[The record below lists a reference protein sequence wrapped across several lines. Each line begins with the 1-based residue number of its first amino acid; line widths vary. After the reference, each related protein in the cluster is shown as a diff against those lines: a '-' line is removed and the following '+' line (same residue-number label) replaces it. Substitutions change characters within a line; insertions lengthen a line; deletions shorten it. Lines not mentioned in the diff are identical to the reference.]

1 MNARKWMMVL
11 TIALMGIG
19 AQAQQGQTTMEGVPI
34 VDEIVA
40 DKTTTESNDSLVSVQ
55 NTTKVGSWHVT
66 TYLADSIDTTEII
79 EFTEETFDEL
89 PEIIKGL
96 FGFTIASGGIL
107 IAIIALLCVFGLPL
121 IIVLALLFLIF
132 RRRKSD
138 STINQPSETPSVPD
152 RALFNK
158 GIKNVC
164 LGVGLAV
171 MLGIIMGDF
180 GIGIGILIICIGI
193 GELLV
198 DYFAKK

>member
-55 NTTKVGSWHVT
+55 NTTKVGSWHVM

-79 EFTEETFDEL
+79 EFTEETFDDL

-138 STINQPSETPSVPD
+138 STINQPSETPSVSD

>member
-1 MNARKWMMVL
+1 MMVL

-66 TYLADSIDTTEII
+66 TYVTDSIGTTEII

-138 STINQPSETPSVPD
+138 STINQPSETQSVSD

>member
-66 TYLADSIDTTEII
+66 TYVTDSIGTTEII

-121 IIVLALLFLIF
+121 IILLALLFLIF

-138 STINQPSETPSVPD
+138 STINQPSETQSVSD

>member
-34 VDEIVA
+34 IDEIVA

-79 EFTEETFDEL
+79 EFTEETFDDL

-138 STINQPSETPSVPD
+138 STINQPSETPSVSD

>member
-79 EFTEETFDEL
+79 EFTEEIFDDL

-138 STINQPSETPSVPD
+138 STINQPSETPSVSD

>member
-19 AQAQQGQTTMEGVPI
+19 AQAQQGQTTMEGVPV

-40 DKTTTESNDSLVSVQ
+40 DKTTAESNDSLASVQ
-55 NTTKVGSWHVT
+55 VGSWHVT
-66 TYLADSIDTTEII
+66 TYVTDSIGTTEII
-79 EFTEETFDEL
+79 EFTEETFESL

-107 IAIIALLCVFGLPL
+107 IAIIVLLCVFGLPL

-138 STINQPSETPSVPD
+138 SNINQPSETQSVSD

-180 GIGIGILIICIGI
+180 GVGIGILIICIGI

>member
-79 EFTEETFDEL
+79 EFTEETFDDL

-132 RRRKSD
+132 RGRKSD
-138 STINQPSETPSVPD
+138 STINQPSETPSVSD

-193 GELLV
+193 GELLA

>member
-19 AQAQQGQTTMEGVPI
+19 AQAQQGQTTMEGVPV

-40 DKTTTESNDSLVSVQ
+40 DKTTTESNDSLASVQ
-55 NTTKVGSWHVT
+55 VGSWHVT
-66 TYLADSIDTTEII
+66 TYVTDSIGTTEII
-79 EFTEETFDEL
+79 EFTEETFESL

-107 IAIIALLCVFGLPL
+107 IAIIVLLCVFGLPL

-138 STINQPSETPSVPD
+138 SNINQPSETQSVSD

-180 GIGIGILIICIGI
+180 GVGIGILIICIGI

>member
-1 MNARKWMMVL
+1 MNARKWMIVL

-19 AQAQQGQTTMEGVPI
+19 AQAQQGQTTMEGVPV

-40 DKTTTESNDSLVSVQ
+40 DKTTTESNDSLASVQ
-55 NTTKVGSWHVT
+55 VGSWHVT
-66 TYLADSIDTTEII
+66 TYVTDSIGTTEII
-79 EFTEETFDEL
+79 EFTEETFESL

-107 IAIIALLCVFGLPL
+107 IAIIVLLCVFGLPL

-138 STINQPSETPSVPD
+138 SNINQPSETQSVSD

-180 GIGIGILIICIGI
+180 GVGIGILIICIGI

>member
-79 EFTEETFDEL
+79 EFTEETFDDL

-121 IIVLALLFLIF
+121 IIFLALLFLIF

-138 STINQPSETPSVPD
+138 STINQPSETPSVSD

>member
-19 AQAQQGQTTMEGVPI
+19 AQAQQGQTTMEGVPV

-40 DKTTTESNDSLVSVQ
+40 DKTTTESNDSLASVQ
-55 NTTKVGSWHVT
+55 VGSWHVT
-66 TYLADSIDTTEII
+66 TYVTDSIGTTEII
-79 EFTEETFDEL
+79 EFTEETFESL

-107 IAIIALLCVFGLPL
+107 IAIIVLLCVFGLPL
-121 IIVLALLFLIF
+121 IIVLAMLFLIF

-138 STINQPSETPSVPD
+138 SNINQPSETQSVSD

-180 GIGIGILIICIGI
+180 GVGIGILIICIGI

-198 DYFAKK
+198 DYFTKK

>member
-1 MNARKWMMVL
+1 MMVL

-121 IIVLALLFLIF
+121 IIFLALLFLIF

-138 STINQPSETPSVPD
+138 STINQPSETPSVSD

>member
-1 MNARKWMMVL
+1 MMVL

-40 DKTTTESNDSLVSVQ
+40 DKTTTESNDSIVSVQ

-121 IIVLALLFLIF
+121 IIFLALLFLIF

-138 STINQPSETPSVPD
+138 STINQPSETPSVSD

>member
-19 AQAQQGQTTMEGVPI
+19 AQAQQGQTTMEGVPV

-40 DKTTTESNDSLVSVQ
+40 DKTTTESNDSLASVQ
-55 NTTKVGSWHVT
+55 VGSWHVT
-66 TYLADSIDTTEII
+66 TYVTDSIGTTEII
-79 EFTEETFDEL
+79 EFTEETFESL

-138 STINQPSETPSVPD
+138 STINQPSETPSVSD

>member
-1 MNARKWMMVL
+1 MNARKWMIVL
-11 TIALMGIG
+11 TIALRGIG
-19 AQAQQGQTTMEGVPI
+19 AQAQQGQTTMEGVPV

-40 DKTTTESNDSLVSVQ
+40 DKTTTESNDSLASVQ
-55 NTTKVGSWHVT
+55 VGSWHVT
-66 TYLADSIDTTEII
+66 TYVTDSIGTTEII
-79 EFTEETFDEL
+79 EFTEETFESL

-107 IAIIALLCVFGLPL
+107 IAIIVLLCVFGLPL

-138 STINQPSETPSVPD
+138 SNINQPSETQSVSD

-180 GIGIGILIICIGI
+180 GVGIGILIICIGI

>member
-79 EFTEETFDEL
+79 EFTEETFDDL

-138 STINQPSETPSVPD
+138 STINQPSETPSVSD

-198 DYFAKK
+198 DHFAKK

>member
-19 AQAQQGQTTMEGVPI
+19 TQAQQGQTTMEGVPV

-40 DKTTTESNDSLVSVQ
+40 DKTTTESNDSLASVQ
-55 NTTKVGSWHVT
+55 VGSWHVT
-66 TYLADSIDTTEII
+66 TYVTDSIGTTEII
-79 EFTEETFDEL
+79 EFTEETFESL

-107 IAIIALLCVFGLPL
+107 IAIIVLLCVFGLPL

-138 STINQPSETPSVPD
+138 SNINQPSETQSVSD

-180 GIGIGILIICIGI
+180 GVGIGILIICIGI

>member
-121 IIVLALLFLIF
+121 IIFLALLFLIF

-138 STINQPSETPSVPD
+138 STINQPSETPSVSD

>member
-19 AQAQQGQTTMEGVPI
+19 AQAQQGQTTMEGVPV

-40 DKTTTESNDSLVSVQ
+40 DETTTESNDSLASVQ
-55 NTTKVGSWHVT
+55 VGSWHVT
-66 TYLADSIDTTEII
+66 TYVTDSIGTTEII
-79 EFTEETFDEL
+79 EFTEETFDSL

-107 IAIIALLCVFGLPL
+107 IAIIVLLCVFGLPL

-138 STINQPSETPSVPD
+138 SNINQPSETQSVSD
-152 RALFNK
+152 RELFNK

>member
-19 AQAQQGQTTMEGVPI
+19 AQAQQGQTTMEGVPV

-40 DKTTTESNDSLVSVQ
+40 DKTTAESNDSLASVQ
-55 NTTKVGSWHVT
+55 VGSWHVT
-66 TYLADSIDTTEII
+66 TYVTDSIGTTEII
-79 EFTEETFDEL
+79 EFTEETFESL

-107 IAIIALLCVFGLPL
+107 IAIIVLLCVFGLPL

-138 STINQPSETPSVPD
+138 STINQPSETQSVSD

-180 GIGIGILIICIGI
+180 GVGIGILIICIGI